1 VSTDYVRYQQAKNY
15 VQACSNGPLT
25 YLRTLKNASSFFFN
39 SLTGNFR
46 WWPVAWSE
54 IQWHETH
61 VFSHIQDPI
70 QRRHKGILEYIIIN
84 NCTDLLTGDQDFQ
97 RLIRYVP
104 CLDEHTVSLFDMYGS
119 WCYSIDWIPIYSDPS
134 DTIATTEKLLKVY
147 GQRIFPW
154 DHGASRPASEHMK
167 KLLRVIQDLWSNC
180 DQQHLPGHT
189 RAYLAR
195 DIDLYDQVMSK
206 FNPNGDTWRRS
217 SWLRQ
222 D

>member
-1 VSTDYVRYQQAKNY
+1 MSTDYVRYQQAKNY

-61 VFSHIQDPI
+61 VFSHIQDPLE
-70 QRRHKGILEYIIIN
+70 RRHKGILEHVMITG
-84 NCTDLLTGDQDFQ
+84 CEDLLHNDKNFQ
-97 RLIRYVP
+97 RFIRHVP
-104 CLDEHTVSLFDMYGS
+104 CTDEHTVNLFEMYGS
-119 WCYSIDWIPIYSDPS
+119 WCYSIDWIPLYPDP
-134 DTIATTEKLLKVY
+134 DMTVEITEKLLRVY
-147 GQRIFPW
+147 GQRLFPW
-154 DHGASRPASEHMK
+154 DRNEARPASDQMK
-167 KLLRVIQDLWSNC
+167 KMAKLLRDLWSDNG
-180 DQQHLPGHT
+180 QSYLPGHT
-189 RAYLAR
+189 RAYLSR
-195 DIDLYDQVMSK
+195 DIDLYNKVMSR
-206 FNPNGDTWRRS
+206 FNPNGDTWQRC